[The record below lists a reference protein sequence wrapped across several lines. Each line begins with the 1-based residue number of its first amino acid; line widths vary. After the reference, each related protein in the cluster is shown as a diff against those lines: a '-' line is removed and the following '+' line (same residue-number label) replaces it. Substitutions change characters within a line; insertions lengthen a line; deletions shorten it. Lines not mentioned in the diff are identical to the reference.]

1 MGGLRKKIPFVYAC
15 FLVGGAASGPAV
27 CHSRFLL
34 ERRNPL
40 AGLHHRPQRTLLGGC
55 CGAFFTSIY
64 TFRLIFIVFHG
75 KENTH
80 AHAIHG
86 ADYWLPL
93 GILLVLSTFVGA
105 LIHPP
110 LAGVLPASAEGD
122 EHAKHTVEMISGAIA
137 LAGVAIAWFLFIGER
152 KLVSALANSAPGKLL
167 SKLWYSAWGFDFLY
181 DLFLVKPY
189 NLISRALR
197 IDPLDKSFWLIPALV
212 GSAHLGLSA
221 VQTGKLRWYATT
233 IVIGAV
239 VVMATLVFYNF

>member
-1 MGGLRKKIPFVYAC
+1 M
-15 FLVGGAASGPAV
+15 GGAASGLPFV
-27 CHSRFLL
+27 T
-34 ERRNPL
+34 
-40 AGLHHRPQRTLLGGC
+40 AGFTRKTKSSWQAFTTDHKELFWAGVV
-55 CGAFFTSIY
+55 GAFFTSIY

-239 VVMATLVFYNF
+239 VVMATSSFYNF

>member
-1 MGGLRKKIPFVYAC
+1 GGLRKKIPFVYAC
-15 FLVGGAASGPAV
+15 FVVGGAA
-27 CHSRFLL
+27 
-34 ERRNPL
+34 L
-40 AGLHHRPQRTLLGGC
+40 AALPFVTAGFYSKDEILWQAFTTDHKELFYAGVV
-55 CGAFFTSIY
+55 GAFFTSIY

-239 VVMATLVFYNF
+239 VVMATLVFL